1 MRWLIRLEPVR
12 TPKFGETRRDV
23 SEWVV
28 RSYLGTR
35 ATRPEE
41 RKLSRPLVSYPGLT
55 TAINWARAA
64 SIIHNQTVANA
75 RRPIPVRSALPPHR

>member
-28 RSYLGTR
+28 RSYLTSSTAPDR
-35 ATRPEE
+35 
-41 RKLSRPLVSYPGLT
+41 RKLSEPLVSYPSLT
-55 TAINWARAA
+55 SAHNWARAA

-75 RRPIPVRSALPPHR
+75 RRPIPVRSALPAHR